1 MSMTVRFIF
10 ILICLC
16 NALLAAASV
25 SANDILDLSNE
36 NELLE
41 SELALAQKAQ
51 VYFIFNLKDKKIYIK
66 TRGASMRELS
76 IDQVKGWNL
85 PTSVKPHPLLKKSSL
100 FKPRR
105 EDIKPQEKE
114 TAITDKFEID
124 ALELDDMPSRFNLIL
139 DDGVVITVRPR
150 PGGILSYLETRGSS
164 LGWYISRPL
173 LTLWGFLGKRPHSSL
188 YISMEKTD
196 AQSLY
201 WSFYEGSQCI
211 IYKP

>member
-1 MSMTVRFIF
+1 MTVRFVF

-16 NALLAAASV
+16 NALFAAANV
-25 SANDILDLSNE
+25 SADDIHDLSIE

-41 SELALAQKAQ
+41 SELALAQKAK
-51 VYFIFNLKDKKIYIK
+51 VYFIFNLKDKKVYIRA
-66 TRGASMRELS
+66 RGATLKELP
-76 IDQVKGWNL
+76 IVKVKAWNL
-85 PTSVKPHPLLKKSSL
+85 YIPAKPQALLKRSTL

-114 TAITDKFEID
+114 TGSSDKFEID

-139 DDGVVITVRPR
+139 DDYVTITVRPTSH
-150 PGGILSYLETRGSS
+150 GVLSYLGNMGYS
-164 LGWYISRPL
+164 LLWHISRPL
-173 LTLWGFLGKRPHSSL
+173 ITLWGFLGKKPYSSI
-188 YISMEKTD
+188 YISMEKMD

-211 IYKP
+211 IYNP

>member
-1 MSMTVRFIF
+1 MRMTVRFVI

-16 NALLAAASV
+16 NALFAAARV
-25 SANDILDLSNE
+25 SADDILDLRHE

-41 SELALAQKAQ
+41 SELALARKAQ
-51 VYFIFNLKDKKIYIK
+51 VYFIFNLKDKNIYLK
-66 TRGASMRELS
+66 TRGASMRELP
-76 IDQVKGWNL
+76 INQVRGWNL
-85 PTSVKPHPLLKKSSL
+85 PASVKPHPLVKKSSK

-105 EDIKPQEKE
+105 EEIYPGGKE
-114 TAITDKFEID
+114 TATTDTFEID
-124 ALELDDMPSRFNLIL
+124 ALELADMPSRYNLIL
-139 DDGVVITVRPR
+139 DDNVVITVQPK
-150 PGGILSYLETRGSS
+150 PGGILSYLENSGYS

-173 LTLWGFLGKRPHSSL
+173 LTLWGALAKRPHSYL

-211 IYKP
+211 IYNP

>member
-1 MSMTVRFIF
+1 MTVRFIF

-16 NALLAAASV
+16 NALFAAASV

-51 VYFIFNLKDKKIYIK
+51 LYFIFNLKDKKIYMK
-66 TRGASMRELS
+66 TRGASMRELP
-76 IDQVKGWNL
+76 IDQVKRWNL

-114 TAITDKFEID
+114 AGSSDKFEID
-124 ALELDDMPSRFNLIL
+124 ALELDDMPSRFNLIR
-139 DDGVVITVRPR
+139 DDGVVITVRPMPR
-150 PGGILSYLETRGSS
+150 GVLSYLENMGFS
-164 LGWYISRPL
+164 LFWHISRPL
-173 LTLWGFLGKRPHSSL
+173 LTVRDFLGKKPQSYL
-188 YISMEKTD
+188 YLSMEKTD

-211 IYKP
+211 IYNP

>member
-1 MSMTVRFIF
+1 MTVRFIF
-10 ILICLC
+10 ILICFC
-16 NALLAAASV
+16 NALFAAANV
-25 SANDILDLSNE
+25 SANEILDLSIE

-41 SELALAQKAQ
+41 SELALARKAK
-51 VYFIFNLKDKKIYIK
+51 VYFIFNLKDKKVHVRA
-66 TRGASMRELS
+66 RGATLKELP
-76 IDQVKGWNL
+76 IVKVKAWNL
-85 PTSVKPHPLLKKSSL
+85 RIPPLPRALLKRSTM

-114 TAITDKFEID
+114 TGSSGKFEID

-139 DDGVVITVRPR
+139 DGGVGITVRPTPR
-150 PGGILSYLETRGSS
+150 GVLSYIENTGYS
-164 LGWYISRPL
+164 LFWHVSRPL
-173 LTLWGFLGKRPHSSL
+173 LTVWGSLGKKPYSSL

-211 IYKP
+211 IYNP

>member
-16 NALLAAASV
+16 NALFAAANV
-25 SANDILDLSNE
+25 SANDILDLSIE

-41 SELALAQKAQ
+41 SELALAQKAK
-51 VYFIFNLKDKKIYIK
+51 VYFIFNLKDKKVYIRA
-66 TRGASMRELS
+66 RGATLKELP
-76 IDQVKGWNL
+76 IVKVKAWNL
-85 PTSVKPHPLLKKSSL
+85 RIPAKPQALLKRSTL

-114 TAITDKFEID
+114 TAPSDKFEID

-139 DDGVVITVRPR
+139 DGGVEITVRPTPR
-150 PGGILSYLETRGSS
+150 GVLSYLENIGYS
-164 LGWYISRPL
+164 LFWHISRPL
-173 LTLWGFLGKRPHSSL
+173 LTVWSFLGKQPYSSL
-188 YISMEKTD
+188 YISMGKTD

-211 IYKP
+211 IYTP

>member
-1 MSMTVRFIF
+1 MTVRFVF

-16 NALLAAASV
+16 NALFAAASV
-25 SANDILDLSNE
+25 SADDILDLSNE

-41 SELALAQKAQ
+41 SELTLAQKAH
-51 VYFIFNLKDKKIYIK
+51 VYFIFNLKDKNIYMK
-66 TRGASMRELS
+66 TRGASMREMP

-85 PTSVKPHPLLKKSSL
+85 PASVKPHPLFKKSSL

-124 ALELDDMPSRFNLIL
+124 ALELDDMPSRFKLIL
-139 DDGVVITVRPR
+139 DGYVTITVRPTPR
-150 PGGILSYLETRGSS
+150 GALPYLENMGDS
-164 LGWYISRPL
+164 LLWHISRPL

-188 YISMEKTD
+188 FLSMEKTD

-211 IYKP
+211 IFNP

>member
-10 ILICLC
+10 ILICFC
-16 NALLAAASV
+16 NALFAAANV
-25 SANDILDLSNE
+25 SANEILDLSIE

-41 SELALAQKAQ
+41 SELALARKAK
-51 VYFIFNLKDKKIYIK
+51 VYFIFNLKDKKVYVRA
-66 TRGASMRELS
+66 RGATLKELP
-76 IDQVKGWNL
+76 IIKVRAWNL
-85 PTSVKPHPLLKKSSL
+85 RVPSQPQALLKRSTL
-100 FKPRR
+100 FKPKR

-114 TAITDKFEID
+114 TGSSGKFEID

-139 DDGVVITVRPR
+139 DDYVTITVRPTPR
-150 PGGILSYLETRGSS
+150 GVLSYLENIGDS
-164 LGWYISRPL
+164 LFWYISRPL
-173 LTLWGFLGKRPHSSL
+173 LTVWGFLGKKPYSSL

-211 IYKP
+211 IYNP